1 MSYDYRV
8 TFVTDYLTI
17 TTNVCLELDE
27 TTGNLSDEAYGQA
40 TINGMNNI
48 EDEIGKIDETII
60 NDITVTL
67 LLDDEEIFQSFKSVQ
82 YEYTTDTKG
91 RSHLKIFGN
100 YTHIVEGMTRLAWC
114 VKYKPLNIWIKSF

>member
-17 TTNVCLELDE
+17 TTNVCLELDD
-27 TTGNLSDEAYGQA
+27 TIGNLSDEAYEQA

-48 EDEIGKIDETII
+48 EDEIGKINETVI

-67 LLDDEEIFQSFKSVQ
+67 LLDDEEIELGSFGEFPPV
-82 YEYTTDTKG
+82 
-91 RSHLKIFGN
+91 H
-100 YTHIVEGMTRLAWC
+100 VE
-114 VKYKPLNIWIKSF
+114 VIE